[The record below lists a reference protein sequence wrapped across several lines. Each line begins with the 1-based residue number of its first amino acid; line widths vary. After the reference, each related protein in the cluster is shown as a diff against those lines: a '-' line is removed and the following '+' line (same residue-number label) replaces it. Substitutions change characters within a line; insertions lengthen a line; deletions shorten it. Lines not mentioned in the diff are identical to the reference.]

1 MKKGKKRQE
10 RALFA
15 AKALGQLINILHN
28 NWLLCGGYLAFI
40 PHSFL
45 EHELRRNLKFTKIY
59 LGVSDGAKL

>member
-1 MKKGKKRQE
+1 M
-10 RALFA
+10 FA
-15 AKALGQLINILHN
+15 AKALGQLINILHKN

-45 EHELRRNLKFTKIY
+45 EHELRRNLKYTKIY